1 MLLNPAHYC
10 CCCYCRTPWDV
21 LHMVAVVVDVVELA
35 VETKVVKVV
44 EVLVVQ

>member
-1 MLLNPAHYC
+1 MVSG
-10 CCCYCRTPWDV
+10 CRTPWDV

>member
-1 MLLNPAHYC
+1 MLLSPAHYC

-44 EVLVVQ
+44 EVLGVQ

>member
-1 MLLNPAHYC
+1 MLLNPAHCC
-10 CCCYCRTPWDV
+10 CCCYCRTPWNV
-21 LHMVAVVVDVVELA
+21 LHTLAVVVDVVELA